1 VNRLPTVIGALVI
14 ASVIPILLIAAF
26 GLIGTVAA
34 VCIAVV
40 AVVNM
45 AGREV
50 ASGAALDFSV
60 TYAPGKED
68 EVIGAVNAAADEIV
82 RKIHAA
88 RPAAASTPQEG
99 TTTP

>member
-1 VNRLPTVIGALVI
+1 VSATARTTV
-14 ASVIPILLIAAF
+14 SVVHDAF
-26 GLIGTVAA
+26 S
-34 VCIAVV
+34 
-40 AVVNM
+40 VVNM

-88 RPAAASTPQEG
+88 RPVAASTPQEG
-99 TTTP
+99 THS

>member
-40 AVVNM
+40 ALLLGIVII
-45 AGREV
+45 
-50 ASGAALDFSV
+50 
-60 TYAPGKED
+60 
-68 EVIGAVNAAADEIV
+68 VIGD
-82 RKIHAA
+82 
-88 RPAAASTPQEG
+88 S
-99 TTTP
+99 